1 MNKSGKP
8 KHAVFFIMR
17 VTLLHIILAISC
29 ISYSFAGTADGQE
42 ILDKKISLNLS
53 SKELKAVLKMITTS
67 AEVGFTYNS
76 RILPENKKITLVAN
90 DERLGDILSRIFAPL
105 DISYE
110 AIGKQIV
117 LKKKKNTITG
127 QMLRDN
133 IIDELFKPVS
143 GSVLS
148 VEGSPLSGVSVTVA
162 GSSKGT
168 VTDEKGNFH
177 LEANEGDVLVFSF
190 VGFQTVRMTV
200 SFSSPIKV
208 TLLKSENSLND
219 VVVTA
224 LGIKREAR
232 SIGYSAQKVNGSDIV
247 QASPPDL
254 ATGLMGKSAGLNITA
269 SNGVQGSS
277 QRIVI
282 RGNNSILGGNQPL
295 IVIDGIQVQNDP
307 VGGQQSGING
317 SPANGTVQTG
327 TDLVTPK
334 DWGSFLNFL
343 NSDDVQDVTV
353 LKGATAAALYGARG
367 ANGVILITSKR
378 GGKRAGIGVDYNF
391 STLFTNPYR
400 YQTLQNTYGYGGAN
414 ALWSANLDFPTTAS
428 GDKRYPGN
436 YPWDGAP
443 AGDAFESAGS
453 IPGGYSTWD
462 VFSWYGPGASWGHKL
477 DGTEIVWWDGV
488 KRKWDP
494 QPDNRKAF
502 FRTGSTTTHNV
513 AFNGGGDF
521 GSFRMGYTRLDN
533 TAITKNSNY
542 NQNNINLGANLNL
555 SKKIKVDAT
564 ASYTNYT
571 RLNVPDI
578 AGDQGWTNFMIY
590 SMSRDYK
597 PLEFSNYKNA
607 DGSKRDLI
615 AASPFGYYPYQNNY
629 NQNLFWHLAEQ
640 NQTLTRN
647 QLLSSVKVS
656 ADATPWLNFTGRA
669 SINYA
674 ITNVESKYSPID
686 AGGVE
691 GQYGF
696 EYIRNQ
702 DVNLELFTTLHKE
715 SLFGSKVKRQP
726 LVGNSALKSRMYDN
740 NAWNSG
746 EPNATY
752 GRGSSS
758 PWSVPFR
765 YFLANTTA
773 NGISAPV
780 EVWNNYNLNSM
791 FGIMDLSYDNYLFLQ
806 VTGRNDW
813 SSTLPLKTSSYFFPS
828 ASLSFVFTEAIKGM
842 QNINWLNYG
851 KLKVSAAR
859 SANGAQPYQ
868 STYTY
873 NTNVIGNYLNAN
885 APTAFGGMPVRSYQ
899 TVLPPASFLV
909 PQRNSSYEIGLEAG
923 LLNNRLN
930 FEFAYYQTHATSQ
943 ILASNIP
950 WSSGAQQVTFNTGE
964 LSNKGIEV
972 IIRATPVQTRNFR
985 WDVSINA
992 AHNQNKVISLAEGIT
1007 KYPLQDLW
1015 GSNGVQMYVR
1025 PGENYG
1031 TIYGYDYTYLNGKR
1045 VVQRVYDKSSP
1056 TKVVGTQYV
1065 TTTDP
1070 APIGNSTPKLTGG
1083 ISNTFRYKNF
1093 SLYVMTDFK
1102 VGGQIFSAD
1111 YGAAMSEGLAPET
1124 LKERNGGG
1132 LAYTYPDGTTAN
1144 HGVILDGV
1152 FADGKPNTDVVHY
1165 LWKYAGQYEAWSN
1178 VPMPRANSIFT
1189 NSWGKLRELTLTY
1202 SIPDKLV
1209 KRTKFIQGLDVSLV
1223 GRNLFYIFTTLPDH
1237 LNPEAINGI
1246 GNGQGVQWSEFP
1258 GTRDLGVSVK
1268 VKL

>member
-1 MNKSGKP
+1 M
-8 KHAVFFIMR
+8 
-17 VTLLHIILAISC
+17 
-29 ISYSFAGTADGQE
+29 SYCFAGTADGQE
-42 ILDKKISLNLS
+42 VLDKKISLNLS
-53 SKELKAVLKMITTS
+53 SKELKTVLRMITTS

-76 RILPENKKITLVAN
+76 RILPENKKVSVVAN
-90 DERLGDILSRIFAPL
+90 NERLGDVLSRLFAPL
-105 DISYE
+105 NISYE

-117 LKKKKNTITG
+117 LKKNGNAVTG
-127 QMLRDN
+127 QLMADH
-133 IIDELFKPVS
+133 ITDMLFKPIT
-143 GSVLS
+143 GTVLTA
-148 VEGSPLSGVSVTVA
+148 EGSPLSGVSVTVA
-162 GSSKGT
+162 GSSRGT
-168 VTDEKGNFH
+168 TTNERGEFH

-190 VGFQTVRMTV
+190 IGYQTTRLTV
-200 SFSSPIKV
+200 NLSTPIKIV
-208 TLLKSENSLND
+208 LAASENSLNN
-219 VVVTA
+219 VIVTA

-232 SIGYSAQKVNGSDIV
+232 AIGYSAQKVIGSDITK
-247 QASPPDL
+247 ASPPDL
-254 ATGLMGKSAGLNITA
+254 ATGLMGKSAGLNI
-269 SNGVQGSS
+269 SQPNGVQGNS

-282 RGNNSILGGNQPL
+282 RGNNSILGSNQPL
-295 IVIDGIQVQNDP
+295 LVIDGVQVTNDP
-307 VGGQQSGING
+307 VGGQQASN
-317 SPANGTVQTG
+317 NGTPVNGQIAAG

-334 DWGSFLNFL
+334 DWGSYLNFL

-367 ANGVILITSKR
+367 ANGVILITTKR
-378 GGKRAGIGVDYNF
+378 GGKRAGLGVDYNF
-391 STLFTNPYR
+391 STLWTDPYR
-400 YQTLQNTYGYGGAN
+400 YQTLQNSYGYGGAN
-414 ALWSANLDFPTTAS
+414 AMYSANLDFPTTAS

-436 YPWDGAP
+436 YPWDGTP
-443 AGDAFESAGS
+443 AGDAFESAGN

-502 FRTGSTTTHNV
+502 FRTGNTSTHNV
-513 AFNGGGDF
+513 AFSGGGDF
-521 GSFRMGYTRLDN
+521 GTFRMGYTRQDN

-555 SKKIKVDAT
+555 SKQIKVDLS

-571 RLNVPDI
+571 RLNAPDI
-578 AGDQGWTNFMIY
+578 ANDQGWTNFMIY

-629 NQNLFWHLAEQ
+629 NQNLFWHLFEQ

-669 SINYA
+669 SLSYA

-696 EYIRNQ
+696 EYVRNQ

-715 SLFGSKVKRQP
+715 SLFGSKVNGS
-726 LVGNSALKSRMYDN
+726 LLIGNSALKSRMYDN

-746 EPNATY
+746 EPNATA
-752 GRGSSS
+752 GKSSTY
-758 PWSVPFR
+758 PWAVPNG
-765 YFLANTTA
+765 YFLSNTTNA
-773 NGISAPV
+773 NGIPAPV
-780 EVWNNYNLNSM
+780 EVWNNYNLNSL

-806 VTGRNDW
+806 LTGRNDW
-813 SSTLPLKTSSYFFPS
+813 SSTLPIKSASYFFPS
-828 ASLSFVFTEAIKGM
+828 ASLSFVFTDAIKSM
-842 QNINWLNYG
+842 QNISWLNYG
-851 KLKVSAAR
+851 KVKVSAAK
-859 SANGAQPYQ
+859 SANGAQAYQ
-868 STYTY
+868 AVYTY
-873 NTNVIGNYLNAN
+873 NSSVIGNYLNGT
-885 APTAFGGMPVRSYQ
+885 APTSFGGVPVRSYL
-899 TVLPPASFLV
+899 TTIPPFSLV
-909 PQRNSSYEIGLEAG
+909 PQQNTSYEFGLEAG
-923 LLNNRLN
+923 LLNNRLG
-930 FEFAYYQTHATSQ
+930 FEFTYYSTRGTDQ
-943 ILASNIP
+943 ILQSNLAS
-950 WSSGAQQVTFNTGE
+950 SSGAQYVIFNTGV
-964 LSNKGIEV
+964 LTNKGIELV
-972 IIRATPVQTRNFR
+972 IHATPVQTRDFR
-985 WDVSINA
+985 WDVSVNA
-992 AHNQNKVISLAEGIT
+992 AHNQNKVVSLADGIDR
-1007 KYPLQDLW
+1007 YPLQDLW
-1015 GSNGVQMYVR
+1015 GSNGVQMYVK
-1025 PGENYG
+1025 PGESYG
-1031 TIYGYDYTYLNGKR
+1031 TIYGYDYTYLNGKK
-1045 VVQRVYDKSSP
+1045 VVQQVLDKANPS
-1056 TKVVGTQYV
+1056 KVVGTQYV

-1070 APIGNSTPKLTGG
+1070 VPIGNATPKFTGG
-1083 ISNTFRYKNF
+1083 ISNTFHYKNF
-1093 SLYVMTDFK
+1093 SLYVLTDFK

-1111 YGAAMSEGLAPET
+1111 YGAAMAEGLAPET

-1132 LAYTYPDGTTAN
+1132 LPYTYGDGTTAN
-1144 HGVILDGV
+1144 HGVVLDGV

-1178 VPMPRANSIFT
+1178 VQMPRANSIFT

-1202 SIPDKLV
+1202 SIPSKLI
-1209 KRTKFIQGLDVSLV
+1209 KRTKFIQGMDVSFI

-1258 GTRDLGVSVK
+1258 GTRDLGLSVK

>member
-1 MNKSGKP
+1 
-8 KHAVFFIMR
+8 MR
-17 VTLLHIILAISC
+17 VTLLQFFLVLSC
-29 ISYSFAGTADGQE
+29 VSYSFAGKADGQE

-53 SKELKAVLKMITTS
+53 SKEMKTVLKMITSS

-76 RILPENKKITLVAN
+76 RILPENKKISIIAN
-90 DERLGDILSRIFAPL
+90 EERLGDVLNRILSPF
-105 DISYE
+105 DISFE
-110 AIGKQIV
+110 VIGRQIV
-117 LKKKKNTITG
+117 LKKRKTLLISRLENSVGVDEMFKPITG
-127 QMLRDN
+127 T
-133 IIDELFKPVS
+133 
-143 GSVLS
+143 VLAAD
-148 VEGSPLSGVSVTVA
+148 GSPLPGVSVQVA

-168 VTDEKGNFH
+168 VTDEKGNFQVQ
-177 LEANEGDVLVFSF
+177 ASEGDVLVFSF
-190 VGFQTVRMTV
+190 IGFQTARVKVGAASTV
-200 SFSSPIKV
+200 SV
-208 TLLKSENSLND
+208 TLVKNENALSD

-232 SIGYSAQKVNGSDIV
+232 SIGYSAQKVSGSDIV

-254 ATGLMGKSAGLNITA
+254 ATGLMGKSAGLNITT
-269 SNGVQGSS
+269 SNGVQGNS

-282 RGNNSILGGNQPL
+282 RGNNSILGNNQPL

-307 VGGQQSGING
+307 VGGQQSTLSSAANG
-317 SPANGTVQTG
+317 SLTPT

-343 NSDDVQDVTV
+343 NTDDIQDVTV

-367 ANGVILITSKR
+367 ANGVILISTKR
-378 GGKRAGIGVDYNF
+378 GGKRSGIGVDYNF
-391 STLFTNPYR
+391 STLFSNPYR
-400 YQTLQNTYGYGGAN
+400 YQDMQNSYGYGGAN
-414 ALWSANLDFPTTAS
+414 ALWSANLDFPKDAS
-428 GDKRYPGN
+428 GNLRYPGN

-443 AGDAFESAGS
+443 AGNEYEIAGA

-477 DGTEIVWWDGV
+477 DGTEITWWDGV

-502 FRTGSTTTHNV
+502 FRTGNTTTHNV
-513 AFNGGGDF
+513 AFSGGGDF
-521 GSFRMGYTRLDN
+521 GSFRLGYTRLDN
-533 TAITKNSNY
+533 TAIVKNSNY
-542 NQNNINLGANLNL
+542 NQNNINLGANLNV
-555 SKKIKVDAT
+555 SQKIKVDMS
-564 ASYTNYT
+564 ASYTNYN
-571 RLNVPDI
+571 RLNVPDL

-590 SMSRDYK
+590 SMPRDYK
-597 PLEFSNYKNA
+597 PIEFTNYKNA
-607 DGSKRDLI
+607 DGSKHDYI
-615 AASPFGYYPYQNNY
+615 ASSPYGYYPYQNNY
-629 NQNLFWHLAEQ
+629 NQNLFWHLFEQ
-640 NQTLTRN
+640 NQQLTRN

-669 SINYA
+669 SLNYA
-674 ITNVESKYSPID
+674 TTNVESKYSPID
-686 AGGVE
+686 AGGVQ
-691 GQYGF
+691 GQYGI
-696 EYIRNQ
+696 EYVKNQ

-715 SLFGSKVKRQP
+715 DLFGSKFSGS
-726 LVGNSALKSRMYDN
+726 LMVGNSALKSRMYDN

-752 GRGSSS
+752 GKGSVY
-758 PWSVPFR
+758 PWTVPNK
-765 YFLANTTA
+765 YYLSNTT
-773 NGISAPV
+773 NPGGITPPI
-780 EVWNNYNLNSM
+780 EVWNNYNLNSL

-828 ASLSFVFTEAIKGM
+828 ASLSFVFTEGIKSL
-842 QNINWLNYG
+842 QNISWLNYG
-851 KLKVSAAR
+851 KLKVSAGK

-873 NTNVIGNYLNAN
+873 NTSVLSNYLNGT
-885 APTAFGGMPVRSYQ
+885 APTSFGGLPVRSFLS
-899 TVLPPASFLV
+899 TLPPYTFLV
-909 PQRNSSYEIGLEAG
+909 PQRNSSYEVGLEAG
-923 LLNNRLN
+923 FLHNRLN
-930 FEFAYYQTHATSQ
+930 LEFTYYQTRATSQ
-943 ILASNIP
+943 ILSSNLA
-950 WSSGAQQVTFNTGE
+950 WSSGASAATFNTGE
-964 LSNKGIEV
+964 LSNNGIELIV
-972 IIRATPVQTRNFR
+972 RATPVQSKDFR
-985 WDVSINA
+985 WDISVNA
-992 AHNQNKVISLAEGIT
+992 AHNQNKVIALAPGIP

-1015 GSNGVQMYVR
+1015 GTNGVQMYVR

-1031 TIYGYDYTYLNGKR
+1031 TIYGYDYTYFKGQKVVKR
-1045 VVQRVYDKSSP
+1045 VFDQSNP

-1070 APIGNSTPKLTGG
+1070 VPIGNSTPKVTGG

-1111 YGAAMSEGLAPET
+1111 YGAAMAEGLSPRT

-1132 LAYTYPDGTTAN
+1132 LPYTYPDGTTAN

-1152 FADGKPNTDVVHY
+1152 FSDGSKNTDVVHY
-1165 LWKYAGQYEAWSN
+1165 MWKYAGQFEAWSN
-1178 VPMPRANSIFT
+1178 VNMPRSNSVFT
-1189 NSWGKLRELTLTY
+1189 NSWGKVRELTLTY
-1202 SIPDKLV
+1202 SIPGKLI
-1209 KRTKFIQGLDVSLV
+1209 KRTKVLQGIDVSLV

-1258 GTRDLGVSVK
+1258 GTRDFGVSVK